1 TLNLTLE
8 QISNRLESYIEENDN
23 LMADRLEEW
32 DLNLEKFPENVELL
46 LQEWLSDGTLDHIIN
61 KTIFSWKADKTYVDS
76 EIERLEQNDENIIEQ
91 LTQKAEQVKKELEQK
106 DYVEILKKY
115 NDFPYMQMKKV
126 NNGNGLEVTLY
137 NNQNEQV

>member
-1 TLNLTLE
+1 
-8 QISNRLESYIEENDN
+8 
-23 LMADRLEEW
+23 
-32 DLNLEKFPENVELL
+32 
-46 LQEWLSDGTLDHIIN
+46 HIIN

-137 NNQNEQV
+137 NNQNEQVTLEFLYNGNIDDYLIHTRTWYGGY